1 MMARTHLHHQGRISH
16 ISSPRLWQGPAHQR
30 VCLVIVNRGIL
41 ELREELLDLLHN
53 CHLLLQDGDGATC
66 TLSQHIPHS
75 VQAQL
80 KGGREDG
87 VLLWG
92 YAQWR
97 GGGEEESHVYCF
109 EDSWQH
115 PVCYRTRKGPT

>member
-1 MMARTHLHHQGRISH
+1 MARTHLHHQGRISH

-41 ELREELLDLLHN
+41 GLREELLDLLHN

-80 KGGREDG
+80 KGGREGWEHHTPSCAGRCNPD
-87 VLLWG
+87 
-92 YAQWR
+92 ARPPRQ
-97 GGGEEESHVYCF
+97 
-109 EDSWQH
+109 
-115 PVCYRTRKGPT
+115 